1 MTGKVA
7 PPDTAGN
14 HGLPQ
19 LNDDDHD
26 DHDATGF
33 VTTAPEPLSSAA
45 EHKRTK
51 PFLIVLRGKNVGQLY
66 SIAGEMLI
74 GRSADVG
81 LRIDEQGVSRVHAR
95 ILQVD
100 DGFVIDDMKSA
111 NGTFVNGK
119 KINGAH
125 AMVSGDRVTIGE
137 SILKFEFQDE
147 IEEEARRNLFSA
159 STRNR
164 VTVSAKRAWS
174 TDSWEKKPA
183 AQKVTYDNPQELAA
197 VLNRLQRLPPL
208 VTSWEIEEL
217 KKLIGDAQE
226 GRRFFLQGGDCAE
239 TLDDCNSSIITN
251 KLKILLQMS
260 LVLISG
266 VHLPIVR
273 VGRFAGQYAKPR
285 SSPTET
291 KNGITLPSYV
301 GDLVNHPEFTPEARR
316 ADPQRLLECY
326 QHASMTLNF
335 IRSLSGG
342 GFADLRR
349 PEYYDLSFFDR
360 AELPVQLREEYLKM
374 SRQIAEGLHFIK
386 ALGDGAVDELTRVQ
400 FFTSHEALSLIYE
413 ASQTREVPRG
423 QGFYDL
429 TTHLPWIGDRTRA
442 LGGAHVEFFRGISNP
457 VGIKL
462 GPSIPT
468 DEAVQLVQALNPDNE
483 RGKIVLI
490 VRMGA
495 SKIAAKLPPL
505 IAAIRKAELKVL
517 WVSDPMH
524 GNGMVTKSGIKTRNF
539 EDILAEVESSLDV
552 HDNAGSYFGGIHFEL
567 TGEDVTECIGGGL
580 TEEDLDKAYLTACDP
595 RLNYRQAVEM
605 AFRIATRMSA
615 STRSGRPSTH
625 PPPR

>member
-1 MTGKVA
+1 MTGKVV
-7 PPDTAGN
+7 PPERVSN
-14 HGLPQ
+14 HGLPL
-19 LNDDDHD
+19 LNDEELD

-33 VTTAPEPLSSAA
+33 VTTAPEPDTSDADD
-45 EHKRTK
+45 KRSK
-51 PFLIVLRGKNVGQLY
+51 PFLIVLRGRNVGQLF
-66 SIAGEMLI
+66 SIVGDVVI
-74 GRSADVG
+74 GRSEDAG
-81 LRIDEQGVSRVHAR
+81 LRIDEPGVSRVHAR
-95 ILQVD
+95 VRQID
-100 DGFVIDDMKSA
+100 DDIFLDDMKSA

-119 KINGAH
+119 KIVATH
-125 AMVSGDRVTIGE
+125 HMVSGDRITIGE
-137 SILKFEFQDE
+137 NILKFEFQDE

-164 VTVSAKRAWS
+164 VMVSAKRAWS

-183 AQKVTYDNPQELAA
+183 AQKVTYDNPEELAA
-197 VLNRLQRLPPL
+197 VLTRLRRLPPL

-291 KNGITLPSYV
+291 KDGVTLPSYV

-316 ADPQRLLECY
+316 ADPQLLLECY

-360 AELPVQLREEYLKM
+360 AELPARLREEYHKM
-374 SRQIAEGLHFIK
+374 SRQIAEGLHFMK
-386 ALGDGAVDELTRVQ
+386 ALGDGAIDELTRVQ

-413 ASQTREVPRG
+413 ASQTREVPRA

-442 LGGAHVEFFRGISNP
+442 LGGAHVEFFRGIANP

-462 GPSIPT
+462 GPSIPP
-468 DEAVQLVQALNPDNE
+468 DEAVQLVRALNPDNE
-483 RGKIVLI
+483 SGKIVLI

-505 IAAIRKAELKVL
+505 IAAIRKADLKVL
-517 WVSDPMH
+517 WISDPMH

-539 EDILAEVESSLDV
+539 EDILAEVESSLDI
-552 HDNAGSYFGGIHFEL
+552 HEQSGSYFGGIHFEL

-580 TEEDLDKAYLTACDP
+580 NEEDLDKAYLTACDP

-605 AFRIATRMSA
+605 AFRIAKRMS
-615 STRSGRPSTH
+615 SSPRSGPSTH